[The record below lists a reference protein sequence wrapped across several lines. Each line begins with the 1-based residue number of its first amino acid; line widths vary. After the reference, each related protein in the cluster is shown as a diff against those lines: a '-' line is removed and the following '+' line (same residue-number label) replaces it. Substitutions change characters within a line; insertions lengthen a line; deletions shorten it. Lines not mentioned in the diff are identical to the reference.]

1 MQEKRIECSAVLA
14 RKCLGLGHGQR
25 GPAGHQPPSAPILSK
40 KILLRYLIR
49 SASDIP
55 QLPNCAYST
64 RSGLPV
70 AGTMPNAFAV
80 PIFFIVFRET
90 IETGIVISVLLSFLK
105 QQLGPEHDAQ
115 VYKKLRKQ
123 VRT

>member
-1 MQEKRIECSAVLA
+1 
-14 RKCLGLGHGQR
+14 
-25 GPAGHQPPSAPILSK
+25 
-40 KILLRYLIR
+40 
-49 SASDIP
+49 
-55 QLPNCAYST
+55 
-64 RSGLPV
+64 
-70 AGTMPNAFAV
+70 MPNAFAV

-105 QQLGPEHDAQ
+105 QQLGPGHDAQ